1 MAFPLPIDPFFR
13 KEIVHIW
20 ILDIED
26 RLKLG
31 DVEGASQSWKIAQEI
46 YLSLPPGN
54 GDEKIESALFQAR
67 VKLDSTKFTTNEN
80 NF

>member
-13 KEIVHIW
+13 KEIVNIW
-20 ILDIED
+20 ILDIGD
-26 RLKLG
+26 RLKLE
-31 DVEGASQSWKIAQEI
+31 DVEGANQSWKIAQEI

-54 GDEKIESALFQAR
+54 GSEQIESALFQAR